1 MGEMNRQYEKAKK
14 GAGKGYGEKQ
24 GGMGRG
30 VFSVK
35 SAMSPAPVPKKVS
48 EENLSSPVQRKD
60 AAKVRMYAKEQ
71 SRREDLRGMAS

>member
-35 SAMSPAPVPKKVS
+35 SAMSPAPVPK
-48 EENLSSPVQRKD
+48 
-60 AAKVRMYAKEQ
+60 
-71 SRREDLRGMAS
+71 